1 MSLAF
6 PSSPK
11 EKDSFWSSP
20 DPPQLPRMLL
30 PEEDELPFI
39 LPSPL
44 ASTILLAILSTY
56 FDVGWLGGRMRD
68 LYWATVS
75 L

>member
-1 MSLAF
+1 
-6 PSSPK
+6 
-11 EKDSFWSSP
+11 
-20 DPPQLPRMLL
+20 MLL

-68 LYWATVS
+68 LY
-75 L
+75 